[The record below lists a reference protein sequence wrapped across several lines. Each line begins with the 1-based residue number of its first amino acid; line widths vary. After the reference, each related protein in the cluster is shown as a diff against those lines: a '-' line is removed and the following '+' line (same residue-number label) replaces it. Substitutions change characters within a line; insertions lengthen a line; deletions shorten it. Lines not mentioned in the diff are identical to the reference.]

1 VVERFDVTR
10 KKKRIVTAGLCSGTT
25 MAAAG
30 TRVRAVFFSA
40 SAVLPCCPPERSN
53 PMKPELLSIESMMPK
68 LEARLD
74 AAYTVHRL
82 ETAPD
87 KASLIA
93 RIGPDVRAVVTG
105 GGSGVSSAI
114 ADALPKLEIIAING
128 VGTDA
133 VDLARAKAKG
143 VRVTNTPDVLTD
155 DVADLG
161 MALMLAAS
169 RQVVA
174 GDRFVRDGWASQGS
188 MPLAH
193 KVTGKKLGILG
204 MGRIGR
210 AIGKRAEGF
219 GMQIAYNDIR
229 AFDDLLY
236 RYIPTLLEL
245 AQNSDILIIAASGG
259 AQSRGIIN
267 RAVMDALGKDGIL
280 VNVARGTVVDEPALV
295 AALKAGTLGGAGLDV
310 FLDEPNVPQELLTMG
325 HLVLQ
330 PHRASATVETR
341 IAMGELV
348 LANLAAH
355 FEGKELLTPVV

>member
-1 VVERFDVTR
+1 
-10 KKKRIVTAGLCSGTT
+10 
-25 MAAAG
+25 
-30 TRVRAVFFSA
+30 
-40 SAVLPCCPPERSN
+40 
-53 PMKPELLSIESMMPK
+53 MKPELLLPELLLIESMMPEI
-68 LEARLD
+68 EARLE

-87 KASLIA
+87 KAAMVA
-93 RIGPDVRAVVTG
+93 RVGSNVRAVATG
-105 GGSGVSSAI
+105 GGSGVSKAI

-133 VDLARAKAKG
+133 VDLVRAKAQG

-169 RQVVA
+169 RQLVA
-174 GDRFVRDGWASQGS
+174 GDRFVRDGRWARGESL
-188 MPLAH
+188 PLAR

-210 AIGKRAEGF
+210 AIGRRAEGF
-219 GMQIAYNDIR
+219 GMQIAYTDIR
-229 AFDDLLY
+229 AFDDLVY
-236 RYIPTLLEL
+236 RYVPSLLEL
-245 AQNSDILIIAASGG
+245 AQDSDILIIAASGG
-259 AQSRGIIN
+259 AQSRGIVN
-267 RAVMDALGKDGIL
+267 RAVMDALGRDGIL

-295 AALKAGTLGGAGLDV
+295 AALQAGTLGGAGLDV
-310 FLDEPNVPQELLTMG
+310 FLNEPNVPQELLTMG
-325 HLVLQ
+325 QLVLQ
-330 PHRASATVETR
+330 PHRASATIETR
-341 IAMGELV
+341 ITMGELV

>member
-1 VVERFDVTR
+1 
-10 KKKRIVTAGLCSGTT
+10 
-25 MAAAG
+25 
-30 TRVRAVFFSA
+30 
-40 SAVLPCCPPERSN
+40 
-53 PMKPELLSIESMMPK
+53 MKPEILLLEAMMPE

-74 AAYTVHRL
+74 AAYTVHRPD
-82 ETAPD
+82 TAPD
-87 KASLIA
+87 KAAFIA
-93 RIGPDVRAVVTG
+93 ALGAAVRAIVTG

-133 VDLARAKAKG
+133 VDLTRAKAHG

-169 RQVVA
+169 RQIPA
-174 GDRFVRDGWASQGS
+174 GDRFVRDGKWASRES
-188 MPLAH
+188 LPLAH

-210 AIGKRAEGF
+210 AIGRRAEGF
-219 GMQIAYNDIR
+219 GMQIAYTDIR
-229 AFDDLLY
+229 AFDDLPY
-236 RYIPTLLEL
+236 RYVPTLPDL
-245 AQNSDILIIAASGG
+245 ARDSDILIIAASGG
-259 AQSRGIIN
+259 AQSRGIVN
-267 RAVMDALGKDGIL
+267 REVMDALGKDGIL
-280 VNVARGTVVDEPALV
+280 VNVARGSVVDEPALV
-295 AALKAGTLGGAGLDV
+295 AALQAGTLGGAGLDV
-310 FLDEPNVPQELLTMG
+310 FADEPNVPPELLTMG
-325 HLVLQ
+325 HVVLQ

-355 FEGKELLTPVV
+355 FAGAALLTPVV